1 MVKFFQI
8 ILANL
13 IRSGK
18 VIVETP
24 NLDIDELRKAV
35 RSEAE
40 AMLQEIEGIVFEEEM
55 ADAEKVEWSQNRLE
69 EGTIFCP

>member
-1 MVKFFQI
+1 MKYFQI

-18 VIVETP
+18 VVVETP
-24 NLDIDELRKAV
+24 NLDLAELRKAV

-40 AMLQEIEGIVFEEEM
+40 AVLQEIEGIVFEEEM
-55 ADAEKVEWSQNRLE
+55 TDAEKVEWIQNRLE